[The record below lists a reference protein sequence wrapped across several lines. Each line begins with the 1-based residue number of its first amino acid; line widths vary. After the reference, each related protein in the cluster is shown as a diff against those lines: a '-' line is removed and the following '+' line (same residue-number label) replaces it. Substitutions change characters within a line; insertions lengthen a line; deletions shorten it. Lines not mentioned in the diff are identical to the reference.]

1 MALQNQRVQAPQTG
15 SRGAYE
21 VTYVKSRS
29 NLLAVAAFTLVIIW
43 RFILRILPVYM
54 MKDYTIG
61 VKVCQYTGGSR
72 RNVRNI
78 KNSKLLLKSIT
89 HWVIM

>member
-29 NLLAVAAFTLVIIW
+29 NLLAVAAFTLVNVILALVGSDSYFCSLHPFRILCRFSAALSLRNW
-43 RFILRILPVYM
+43 DPRFI
-54 MKDYTIG
+54 
-61 VKVCQYTGGSR
+61 
-72 RNVRNI
+72 
-78 KNSKLLLKSIT
+78 
-89 HWVIM
+89 